1 MMRPPEHAEPDRSAP
16 IPRFSFVRRA
26 DGSLLVSYGA
36 APITVLRGREADRL
50 AAADAER
57 AQQLMARAA
66 RNVRHPRPGG
76 AGS

>member
-1 MMRPPEHAEPDRSAP
+1 MREPEQAEPDPSAP

-36 APITVLRGREADRL
+36 APITVVRGR
-50 AAADAER
+50 AAEQLSAAGAEL

-66 RNVRHPRPGG
+66 RTRRQRRSGG
-76 AGS
+76 DTGS